1 MRIQCRN
8 LTSQARRICSNKILP
23 ASDHRWVF
31 SFPSSFSLSTP
42 CTACYFILRSWS
54 PDGAVR
60 IPMQEAGPQSKP
72 PISIP
77 SMFSDTVER

>member
-23 ASDHRWVF
+23 ASDHRFPPSHFF
-31 SFPSSFSLSTP
+31 SVYTSFCQSVLFS
-42 CTACYFILRSWS
+42 RSWT
-54 PDGAVR
+54 PDGAVK
-60 IPMQEAGPQSKP
+60 IPMQESGPQSKP

>member
-1 MRIQCRN
+1 MRIQYRN

-23 ASDHRWVF
+23 ASDHRLAFPLSFLFSVF
-31 SFPSSFSLSTP
+31 SSSLLV
-42 CTACYFILRSWS
+42 ILRSWS

-60 IPMQEAGPQSKP
+60 IPMQESGPQSKP